1 MWYCSSIMLTNNTII
16 NKGRIFMKRKILSLF
31 LCSVMLVGC
40 KNQGEIKTSSKSD
53 NDSKSEIQIVSDK
66 EDLSE
71 SQSFDKS
78 LDFLKKM
85 KFHEMPISFP
95 CKFKDLSDNFTLG
108 NGFYFSE
115 TDYTFYDLLYQG
127 NKVASVGIDGEKTEQ
142 NNDKEVVVL
151 IIEDE
156 QLANLKIDGASCDV
170 DIDTMIDRL
179 GEPYNK
185 SVGDWKSLVEYISDS
200 VDVAIVFNDN
210 QTNEIMF
217 VKKSK

>member
-1 MWYCSSIMLTNNTII
+1 
-16 NKGRIFMKRKILSLF
+16 MKRKILSLF

-40 KNQGEIKTSSKSD
+40 KNQGEIKTASKSD

-71 SQSFDKS
+71 SQSFDKL

-85 KFHEMPISFP
+85 KFHEVPISFP
-95 CKFKDLSDNFTLG
+95 CKFNDFSEDFTLG
-108 NGFYFSE
+108 NGFYFDE
-115 TDYTFYDLLYQG
+115 ADYTFYDLLYQG
-127 NKVASVGIDGEKTEQ
+127 NKVASVGIDGEKSEQ

-185 SVGDWKSLVEYISDS
+185 SVGDWISN
-200 VDVAIVFNDN
+200 VDYVTDNLEVSITFNDN
-210 QTNEIMF
+210 QADEIKF
-217 VKKSK
+217 LKKSK

>member
-1 MWYCSSIMLTNNTII
+1 
-16 NKGRIFMKRKILSLF
+16 MKRKILSLF
-31 LCSVMLVGC
+31 LCSVMLAGC

-142 NNDKEVVVL
+142 NNDKEVVVM

>member
-1 MWYCSSIMLTNNTII
+1 
-16 NKGRIFMKRKILSLF
+16 MKRKILSLF
-31 LCSVMLVGC
+31 LCSVMLAGC
-40 KNQGEIKTSSKSD
+40 KNQGEIKTASKSD

>member
-1 MWYCSSIMLTNNTII
+1 MLINNTII
-16 NKGRIFMKRKILSLF
+16 NKGKIFMKRKILSLF
-31 LCSVMLVGC
+31 LCSMMLAGC
-40 KNQGEIKTSSKSD
+40 KNQGEIKTSSQSD
-53 NDSKSEIQIVSDK
+53 NVSESEIQIVSDK

-85 KFHEMPISFP
+85 KFHEMTISFP
-95 CKFKDLSDNFTLG
+95 CRFKDLNDNFTLG
-108 NGFYFSE
+108 NGFYFDE
-115 TDYTFYDLLYQG
+115 ADYTFYDLLYQG

-170 DIDTMIDRL
+170 DIDTMIERL

>member
-1 MWYCSSIMLTNNTII
+1 
-16 NKGRIFMKRKILSLF
+16 MKRKILSLF
-31 LCSVMLVGC
+31 LCSVILAGC
-40 KNQGEIKTSSKSD
+40 KNQGEIKTASKSD
-53 NDSKSEIQIVSDK
+53 NESKSEIQIVSDK

-95 CKFKDLSDNFTLG
+95 CKFKELSDNFTLG

>member
-1 MWYCSSIMLTNNTII
+1 
-16 NKGRIFMKRKILSLF
+16 MKRKILSLF
-31 LCSVMLVGC
+31 LCSVMLAGC

-170 DIDTMIDRL
+170 DIDTMIERL

>member
-1 MWYCSSIMLTNNTII
+1 MLTNNTII
-16 NKGRIFMKRKILSLF
+16 NKVRIFMKRKIFSLF

-40 KNQGEIKTSSKSD
+40 KNQGEIKTASKSD
-53 NDSKSEIQIVSDK
+53 NESKSEIQIVSDK

-85 KFHEMPISFP
+85 KFHEVPISFP
-95 CKFKDLSDNFTLG
+95 CKFKELCDNFTLG
-108 NGFYFSE
+108 NGFYFDE
-115 TDYTFYDLLYQG
+115 ADYTFYDLLYQG
-127 NKVASVGIDGEKTEQ
+127 NKVASVGIDGEKSEQ

-156 QLANLKIDGASCDV
+156 QLANLEIDGASCDV

-185 SVGDWKSLVEYISDS
+185 SVGDWISN
-200 VDVAIVFNDN
+200 VDYVTDNLEVSITFKDN
-210 QTNEIMF
+210 QADEIKF
-217 VKKSK
+217 LKKSK

>member
-1 MWYCSSIMLTNNTII
+1 
-16 NKGRIFMKRKILSLF
+16 MKRKIFSLF

-40 KNQGEIKTSSKSD
+40 KNQGEIKTASKSD

-200 VDVAIVFNDN
+200 VDVVIVFNDN

-217 VKKSK
+217 VKNSK